1 MVEVAL
7 CCVDFLL
14 TANFSAVKNIPFM
27 SMAAARG
34 AHPSAVDKLLFSRS
48 LRPYQRAGSV
58 WATSK
63 LHEADTRAAAILDEP
78 GLGKTATALL
88 TAVNLD
94 VRRMLVVS
102 PAGARR
108 VWSQEIER
116 WVPQWSRHVLI
127 IEPGMPLLRD
137 RFALLDRPE
146 LIVLISYDALS
157 DRSGSRPAWTK
168 ALAERRWDLLILD
181 EAHYLKNRSNRTLA
195 VYGARGSGEGI
206 QAACERVL
214 LLTGTITPNHAGE
227 LFQHLRTLWPT
238 TLLVPR
244 APLRSYPSGVVPRG
258 KRTAVPTIG
267 PAQPPLRSLTE
278 AEFQERVTDYRDTIY
293 GRQIVRSKNQ
303 AWLRERVGPY
313 VLRRTKAMVLPELP
327 PLVTQDIPLP
337 VSAVTIRKVDP
348 VIWRRGVTLMEH
360 TRAADDDAFVRAL
373 RTHDDEGPGAVTT
386 LRRELGVLKADP
398 AADWIIER
406 LACGMQK
413 ILVFGWHIEV
423 LRRLHERLA
432 EFNPVIITGAT
443 SASARSDDAFLFQ
456 NHPLV
461 RVLIGQIL
469 AAGTAITLTAAS
481 EVVMVEPSWV
491 PGENRQAIDRAHRLG
506 QQDSV
511 LATFLYIPGTLDQ
524 RIMSVF
530 RRKAVEVDPI
540 ILPEGNIHAH
550 ARCSSAT

>member
-1 MVEVAL
+1 MSAL
-7 CCVDFLL
+7 V
-14 TANFSAVKNIPFM
+14 
-27 SMAAARG
+27 ARG
-34 AHPSAVDKLLFSRS
+34 AHPSAVDKLLLSRA
-48 LRPYQRAGSV
+48 LRPYQRAGAT

-94 VRRMLVVS
+94 ACRTLVVS

-116 WVPQWSRHVLI
+116 WVPQWSRHVLV

-157 DRSGSRPAWTK
+157 DRTGNRPAWTK
-168 ALAERRWDLLILD
+168 VLAERRWDLLILD

-214 LLTGTITPNHAGE
+214 LLTGTITPNNAGE
-227 LFQHLRTLWPT
+227 LYQHLRTLWPT

-244 APLRSYPSGVVPRG
+244 APPRSYPSGVVPRG
-258 KRTAVPTIG
+258 KRAAVPTIG
-267 PAQPPLRSLTE
+267 PAQPLLRSLTE

-293 GRQIVRSKNQ
+293 GRQIIRSKNQ

-313 VLRRTKAMVLPELP
+313 VLRRTKQMVLPELP

-337 VSAVTIRKVDP
+337 VSAVTIQRKVDP
-348 VIWRRGVTLMEH
+348 VVWRRGVTLMAH
-360 TRAADDDAFVRAL
+360 TRADDDDAFVRAL
-373 RTHDDEGPGAVTT
+373 HAHDDEGPGAVTT

-398 AADWIIER
+398 AADWIAER

-432 EFNPVIITGAT
+432 EYHSVLVIGAT
-443 SASARSDDAFLFQ
+443 PPAARTDAQLRFQ
-456 NHPLV
+456 NDPQV
-461 RVLIGQIL
+461 RVFIGQIL

-550 ARCSSAT
+550 ARCAP